1 MVKESFYFSHDCNA
15 RNDIK
20 ILAMRTKYGLEGY
33 AMYFM
38 LLEILREQSDYK
50 LPINKYTFKT
60 LAWQFQC
67 DEKLVEAFIN
77 DACNEFDL
85 FILEDNY
92 LYSESFLKRMDK
104 YKETSS
110 KMKKLA
116 ESRWNKKSDEKKNIH
131 MQCDT
136 QCDTHNS
143 TQINNKTKEN
153 NKNNGTHNESQY
165 DSHNDTQYDTQCE
178 SHNESQCINKKR
190 NKKIKKE
197 INSFSLGKEKEK
209 EFKEKEKENG
219 LPFGTSIEDA
229 PPAIQNFGEEF
240 DRREF

>member
-116 ESRWNKKSDEKKNIH
+116 ESRWNKKNNEKKNNST
-131 MQCDT
+131 QCDT
-136 QCDTHNS
+136 QCESHNS
-143 TQINNKTKEN
+143 PQINNKTKEN
-153 NKNNGTHNESQY
+153 NKNNGT
-165 DSHNDTQYDTQCE
+165 QCE
-178 SHNESQCINKKR
+178 SHNDSQCESHNDSQCINKKR

-197 INSFSLGKEKEK
+197 INSFSKEKEK

-219 LPFGTSIEDA
+219 LSFGTSIEDV